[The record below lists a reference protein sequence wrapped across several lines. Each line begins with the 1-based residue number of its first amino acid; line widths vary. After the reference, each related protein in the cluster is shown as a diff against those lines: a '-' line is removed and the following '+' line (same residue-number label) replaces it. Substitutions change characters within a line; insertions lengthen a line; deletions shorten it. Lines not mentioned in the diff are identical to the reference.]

1 MQIYEHEIPSG
12 SRLYFGKSAKIKRR
26 IERLASELLEEK
38 GFSEIITPFFSY
50 HQRFGLK
57 EQKLL
62 RLSDESN
69 HEVSLRGDSTIDVV
83 RIATRR
89 LKGQNQSKW
98 FYIQPVF
105 CYPSMEFYQIGA
117 EMLGSSELGL
127 CVSIADE
134 LLSKL
139 ELSTHLQISNMR
151 IPHILC
157 ELLGLDMSVFEQ
169 GRIEILLAKNIP
181 WLSSLTKASTK
192 SDIEALL
199 SIVPIELKDSLE
211 LMLSLGKDYKN
222 AVYAPIYYSK
232 MRYYEGL
239 FFRFLKENSI
249 LASGGVYEIEALT
262 CAGFAVHCD
271 NLIESLT
278 NKQEF

>member
-26 IERLASELLEEK
+26 IESLASELLEER

-50 HQRFGLK
+50 HQRMGLK

-69 HEVSLRGDSTIDVV
+69 NEVSLRGDSTIDVV

-89 LKGQNQSKW
+89 LKEQNSSKW

-105 CYPSMEFYQIGA
+105 SYPSMEFYQIGA

-127 CVSIADE
+127 CADIASE
-134 LLSKL
+134 LLAKL
-139 ELSTHLQISNMR
+139 ELKSKMQVSNMS

-157 ELLGLDMSVFEQ
+157 SLLGLEMSVFEQ
-169 GRIEILLAKNIP
+169 GRIEVLLDKNLP
-181 WLSSLTKASTK
+181 WLSALAKASTK
-192 SDIEALL
+192 GDIQALL
-199 SIVPIELKDSLE
+199 GIAPSELKEPLE
-211 LMLSLGKDYKN
+211 AMLSLGGEYEN
-222 AVYAPIYYSK
+222 AVYAPVYYSK

-239 FFRFLKENSI
+239 FFRFLKGNSI
-249 LASGGVYEIEALT
+249 LASGGVYEIEGLS

-271 NLIESLT
+271 NLIETLVD
-278 NKQEF
+278 KG

>member
-26 IERLASELLEEK
+26 IEGLASELLEK
-38 GFSEIITPFFSY
+38 RGFSEIITPFFSY
-50 HQRFGLK
+50 HQRLGLK

-62 RLSDESN
+62 RLSDERN
-69 HEVSLRGDSTIDVV
+69 NEVCLRGDSTIDVV

-89 LKGQNQSKW
+89 LKGQSGSKW

-105 CYPSMEFYQIGA
+105 SYPSMEFYQIGA
-117 EMLGSSELGL
+117 EMLGNSDLAL
-127 CVSIADE
+127 CINTAGE

-157 ELLGLDMSVFEQ
+157 KLLELDMSVFEQ

-181 WLSSLTKASTK
+181 WLSALAKASTK
-192 SDIEALL
+192 KCIKELL
-199 SIVPIELKDSLE
+199 DIVPDELKEPLGA
-211 LMLSLGKDYKN
+211 MLSLGQDYEN
-222 AVYAPIYYSK
+222 AVYAPVYYSK

-239 FFRFLKENSI
+239 FFRFLKGNDI

-271 NLIESLT
+271 NLIESLSD
-278 NKQEF
+278 KI

>member
-26 IERLASELLEEK
+26 IEQLASELLEQR

-50 HQRFGLK
+50 HQRLGLR

-62 RLSDESN
+62 RLSDERN
-69 HEVSLRGDSTIDVV
+69 NEVCLRGDSTIDVV

-89 LKGQNQSKW
+89 LKEQNHSKW

-105 CYPSMEFYQIGA
+105 SYPSMEFYQIGA
-117 EMLGSSELGL
+117 EMLGSSDLAL
-127 CVSIADE
+127 PISIASE
-134 LLSKL
+134 LLAKL
-139 ELSTHLQISNMR
+139 EINTHLQISNMK
-151 IPHILC
+151 IPYIICQLV
-157 ELLGLDMSVFEQ
+157 GLDMSVFEQ

-181 WLSSLTKASTK
+181 WLSALASASKK
-192 SDIEALL
+192 SDIKELL
-199 SIVPIELKDSLE
+199 AIAPSELKEPLE
-211 LMLSLGKDYKN
+211 AMLSLGSSYEN
-222 AVYAPIYYSK
+222 AIYAPVYYSK

-239 FFRFLKENSI
+239 FFRFLKDNSI
-249 LASGGVYEIEALT
+249 LASGGVYEIEGLN

-271 NLIESLT
+271 NLIEILAEKS
-278 NKQEF
+278 